1 MESTKQC
8 TKCNRTLPIS
18 AFGKHRHCKD
28 GLNPEC
34 KECNAKRSK
43 KWTQTP
49 SGIYTLL
56 KSRQAFFRKK
66 PVILSRE
73 SFIVWYER
81 EAKKCHYCD
90 IDVEDLHLFAE
101 RYGSRYSRL
110 TVDCKDNDKG
120 YVAGN
125 LVLACDKCN
134 ITKNNM
140 LTYEEMLYVG
150 QNFIKPKWKALKKL
164 KG

>member
-1 MESTKQC
+1 MIEKAC
-8 TKCNRTLPIS
+8 TLCGKIKFLS
-18 AFGKHRHCKD
+18 EFSKHRLTKD
-28 GLNPEC
+28 GRAHQC
-34 KECNAKRSK
+34 KECNARRAKAFRAS
-43 KWTQTP
+43 P
-49 SGIYTLL
+49 SGIYTQLRG
-56 KSRQAFFRKK
+56 RQTFFRKK
-66 PVILSRE
+66 PVVLSRE
-73 SFIVWYER
+73 DFIVWYKNER
-81 EAKKCHYCD
+81 KKCHYCD

-101 RYGSRYSRL
+101 KYGSRYSRL